1 MRLGA
6 VPNGA
11 ALFSFKEIRVK
22 IEFVQIE
29 LSTKCQIEMDTD
41 GYVYGVETAQPIFYQ
56 MIGKSNVEQAGLLCL
71 DHSNK
76 VINYS
81 TIAIGT
87 SENVNVSVGQI
98 FRTALLSNA
107 DKIIIAH
114 NHPSGVLEITSDD
127 LKLTQR
133 IGKAASLFNISL
145 IDSLIINAAGDILS
159 IREKVGDK

>member
-1 MRLGA
+1 M
-6 VPNGA
+6 
-11 ALFSFKEIRVK
+11 K

-29 LSTKCQIEMDTD
+29 LSTKCEIEMDTD

-114 NHPSGVLEITSDD
+114 NHPSGILEITSDD

-145 IDSLIINAAGDILS
+145 IDSLIINATGDILS

>member
-1 MRLGA
+1 M
-6 VPNGA
+6 
-11 ALFSFKEIRVK
+11 K

-29 LSTKCQIEMDTD
+29 LSTKCKIEMDTD
-41 GYVYGVETAQPIFYQ
+41 GYVYGVETAKPIFYQ
-56 MIGKSNVEQAGLLCL
+56 MIGKSNVEQGGLLCL

-87 SENVNVSVGQI
+87 SKNVNVSVGQI

-114 NHPSGVLEITSDD
+114 NHPSGILEITSDD
-127 LKLTQR
+127 LKLTQ
-133 IGKAASLFNISL
+133 
-145 IDSLIINAAGDILS
+145 
-159 IREKVGDK
+159 

>member
-1 MRLGA
+1 M
-6 VPNGA
+6 
-11 ALFSFKEIRVK
+11 K

-29 LSTKCQIEMDTD
+29 LSTKCEIEMDTD

-114 NHPSGVLEITSDD
+114 NHPSGILEITSDD

>member
-1 MRLGA
+1 M
-6 VPNGA
+6 VQH
-11 ALFSFKEIRVK
+11 LFSFKEIRVK

-29 LSTKCQIEMDTD
+29 LSTKCEIEMDTD

-114 NHPSGVLEITSDD
+114 NHPSGILEITSDD

>member
-1 MRLGA
+1 M
-6 VPNGA
+6 
-11 ALFSFKEIRVK
+11 K

-29 LSTKCQIEMDTD
+29 LSTKCEIEMDTD

-114 NHPSGVLEITSDD
+114 NHPSGILEITSDD

-145 IDSLIINAAGDILS
+145 IVSLIINATGDILS

>member
-1 MRLGA
+1 M
-6 VPNGA
+6 VQH
-11 ALFSFKEIRVK
+11 LFSFKEIRVK

-29 LSTKCQIEMDTD
+29 LSTKCEIEMDTD
-41 GYVYGVETAQPIFYQ
+41 GYVYGVETAKPIFYQ

-71 DHSNK
+71 NHSNK

-114 NHPSGVLEITSDD
+114 NHPSGILEITSDD
-127 LKLTQR
+127 MKLTQR

-145 IDSLIINAAGDILS
+145 IDSLIINAAGEILS
-159 IREKVGDK
+159 IREKIGD

>member
-1 MRLGA
+1 M
-6 VPNGA
+6 VQH
-11 ALFSFKEIRVK
+11 LFSFKEIRVK

-29 LSTKCQIEMDTD
+29 LSTKCEIEMDTD

-114 NHPSGVLEITSDD
+114 NHPSGILEITSDD

-145 IDSLIINAAGDILS
+145 IDSLIINATGDILS